1 MHATLEHYR
10 RDPGV
15 AGELYDPTELEPL
28 PPVVRR
34 YFERVL
40 TPGRPIITAADI
52 ELSGTI
58 NMSETADQWRPF
70 SSTQRVITHRPGF
83 LWDARIT
90 MGPGIIAHVH
100 DAYIAGTGIL
110 HASLFGLITVADVRG
125 TPEMARGELIRFFA
139 ESAWY
144 PTALLPGQG
153 IRWQAIDDHSARA
166 TLEDGAVRVSL
177 IFRFGEDGLIE
188 TVYAEAR
195 ERIVG
200 TEAELHPWEGRFSD
214 YREVEGVLVPM
225 QGEVSWILDGEHKP
239 YWRGTITGIA
249 YEASG
254 PSSLFPAGYH

>member
-1 MHATLEHYR
+1 MHATLEHNR

-15 AGELYDPTELEPL
+15 AEGLFDPAELEPL

-40 TPGRPIITAADI
+40 TPRRPIVTAADI

-110 HASLFGLITVADVRG
+110 HASLYGLITLADVRD
-125 TPEMARGELIRFFA
+125 TPEMARGELMRYFA

-144 PTALLPGQG
+144 PTALLPSQG
-153 IRWQAIDDHSARA
+153 IRWQAIDDDDRTARA
-166 TLEDGAVRVSL
+166 TLEDGTVRVSL
-177 IFRFGEDGLIE
+177 LFRFGEDGFIE
-188 TVYAEAR
+188 SVYAEGR

-200 TEAELHPWEGRFSD
+200 IETELRPWEGRFGD
-214 YREVEGVLVPM
+214 YREVEGMLVPT
-225 QGEVSWILDGEHKP
+225 QGEVSWILDGERKP
-239 YWRGTITGIA
+239 YWRGTITRIA
-249 YEASG
+249 YETAR
-254 PSSLFPAGYH
+254 